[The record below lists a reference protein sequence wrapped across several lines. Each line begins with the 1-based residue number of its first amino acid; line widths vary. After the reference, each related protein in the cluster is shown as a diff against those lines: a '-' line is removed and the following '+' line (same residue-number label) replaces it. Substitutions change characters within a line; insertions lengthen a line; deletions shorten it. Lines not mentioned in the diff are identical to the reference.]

1 MPGKVKETG
10 QPRCFQ
16 IEETKKVPAFI
27 PKGLLLVYASD
38 IIFSKRRIPMTE
50 LEKIA
55 ERIDSF
61 RDEMIDLQIKLCA
74 LPAIS
79 PASGGEG
86 EEKKAEVLIDFIKKS
101 GFHDF
106 QVIKA
111 PDLDAPSGYRPNI
124 LAFFKGK
131 SSAKTI
137 WIMTHMDVVPPGE
150 LSLWKGDPF
159 KAWVEEGKIYG
170 RGVEDNQQDMVASLY
185 AVKAFHE
192 ENIEPNYDVGIA
204 LVADE
209 ETGSEKGI
217 DYVLRNTSAFRK
229 QDLIIVPDAG
239 NEEGTMIEVAE
250 KSILWL
256 KFKTLGKQA
265 HGSTPEKG
273 INSFR
278 AASFLVTEL
287 NHLYNIFPDK
297 DPLFDPPISTFEP
310 TKKELNV
317 PNINTIPG
325 EDIFYM
331 DSRILPKFTIEE
343 VEEKIKEMTDKI
355 ENEFKVKIELEE
367 TQKSSAAPPTS
378 ADAPVVQA
386 LKMAVKAIYDK
397 EAKATGIGGGTVAAV
412 FRSADFSAAC
422 WSKNDETAHQPDEF
436 CHIDNM
442 VADAKVFA
450 HIFLQE

>member
-1 MPGKVKETG
+1 MTKLKK
-10 QPRCFQ
+10 
-16 IEETKKVPAFI
+16 IEKK
-27 PKGLLLVYASD
+27 
-38 IIFSKRRIPMTE
+38 
-50 LEKIA
+50 
-55 ERIDSF
+55 IDSY
-61 RDEMIDLQIKLCA
+61 RDEMIDMQIKLCA

-86 EEKKAEVLIDFIKKS
+86 EVKKAEVLTDFLKKNGFSDIK
-101 GFHDF
+101 
-106 QVIKA
+106 VIKA

-131 SSAKTI
+131 SSSKTI
-137 WIMTHMDVVPPGE
+137 WIMTHIDIVPPGE
-150 LSLWKGDPF
+150 LAQWRGDPY

-185 AVKAFHE
+185 AIKAFHE
-192 ENIEPNYDVGIA
+192 EGIEPNYDIGIA

-209 ETGSEKGI
+209 EVGSKKGI
-217 DYVLRNTSAFRK
+217 DYVLEHTNAFRK

-256 KFKTLGKQA
+256 KFRTLGKQA

-273 INSFR
+273 INSFK

-287 NHLYNIFPDK
+287 NNLYRIFPDK

-310 TKKELNV
+310 TKKESNV

-331 DSRILPKFTIEE
+331 DSRILPRFTIEE
-343 VEEKIKEMTDKI
+343 VEEKIEEIINKI
-355 ENEFKVKIELEE
+355 ENEFKVKIVLEE
-367 TQKSSAAPPTS
+367 TSKAPAAPPTS
-378 ADAPVVQA
+378 ADAPVAQA
-386 LKMAVKAIYDK
+386 LKRAIKAIYGK
-397 EAKATGIGGGTVAAV
+397 EGKAIGIGGGTVAAL
-412 FRSADFSAAC
+412 FRRANFSAAC
-422 WSKNDETAHQPDEF
+422 WSKIDETAHQPNEY
-436 CHIDNM
+436 CIIDNM
-442 VADAKVFA
+442 IGDAKVFA